1 MAIGWFTV
9 LKSVPWSTVIGNA
22 PVVADG
28 AKKLWNAV
36 ASKKAAAP
44 ETAAP
49 AAAASAA
56 PLDDEDSGI
65 AVLLAR
71 LDADEAALADLEA
84 QMLTSTELIKALA
97 EQNTQLIERV
107 EANRIRTLWLVRA
120 VVVLGVLAALAA
132 VGLIV
137 RLQGA

>member
-36 ASKKAAAP
+36 ASKKAAVP
-44 ETAAP
+44 ETP
-49 AAAASAA
+49 ASAES
-56 PLDDEDSGI
+56 PSSSSLHDDDSVI
-65 AVLLAR
+65 ALLQAR
-71 LDADEAALADLEA
+71 LEADEAALADLEA

-97 EQNTQLIERV
+97 EQNTQLIDRV

-120 VVVLGVLAALAA
+120 VVVLGVFAALAA
-132 VGLIV
+132 VVLIV